1 MLRFVKYCRNVLYCF
16 ERGFDWRR
24 VDFGSKFRDIWR
36 RDSWMEERR
45 VERECFFRL
54 GSERQVEYK
63 GDYLGRFV
71 HMLCSLD
78 CCNSKNYLN

>member
-1 MLRFVKYCRNVLYCF
+1 
-16 ERGFDWRR
+16 
-24 VDFGSKFRDIWR
+24 
-36 RDSWMEERR
+36 MEERR
-45 VERECFFRL
+45 VERECFLRL

-63 GDYLGRFV
+63 GDYLGRFE